1 MQNGREND
9 VPCEQK
15 KYDLINPNELK
26 KKLGKDLILISLAS
40 FLRKRH

>member
-15 KYDLINPNELK
+15 NDLINPNELK